1 MEDKAQLLLDG
12 AKGFRSLAEAL
23 ELAAE
28 VLRTQDL
35 KNLLGQKDIQSD
47 LFEAQDS
54 PTIQEPSKDE
64 NPLSLIDVRKIL
76 AEKSRDGH
84 TDQVR
89 LLLQKY
95 GADKLSAIDPSHYR
109 NLADEAFCLG
119 ATLEDLKAAVDVITS
134 KEKADQLPT
143 IFEHHYATSLEDL
156 KPEYYPGFLRDI
168 RRLADE

>member
-12 AKGFRSLAEAL
+12 AKGLRSLAEAL

-35 KNLLGQKDIQSD
+35 KNLLGQKDTQPD

-54 PTIQEPSKDE
+54 QAVQEPPKDE
-64 NPLSLIDVRKIL
+64 SPLSLIDVRKIL

-84 TDQVR
+84 TDQAR

-95 GADKLSAIDPSHYR
+95 GADKLSAIDPSHYK
-109 NLADEAFCLG
+109 NLADEAICLV
-119 ATLEDLKAAVDVITS
+119 ATLEDLKAAVDAITS
-134 KEKADQLPT
+134 KDKADQLPA
-143 IFEHHYATSLEDL
+143 IFEHNYATSLEDL

>member
-1 MEDKAQLLLDG
+1 MEDKTQLLLDG
-12 AKGFRSLAEAL
+12 ARGLRSLAEAL
-23 ELAAE
+23 ELAAD
-28 VLRTQDL
+28 VLRTQCM
-35 KNLLGQKDIQSD
+35 KNLLGQRDIQPD

-54 PTIQEPSKDE
+54 PTIQKPSKDE
-64 NPLSLIDVRKIL
+64 SPLSLIDVRKIL

-89 LLLQKY
+89 MLLQKY
-95 GADKLSAIDPSHYR
+95 GADKLSAIDPAHYR

-119 ATLEDLKAAVDVITS
+119 ATLEDLTAAVDAITT
-134 KEKADQLPT
+134 KDKADQLPA
-143 IFEHHYATSLEDL
+143 IFEHHYATGLGDL

>member
-1 MEDKAQLLLDG
+1 MEDKTQLLLDG
-12 AKGFRSLAEAL
+12 ASGLRSLAEAL

-35 KNLLGQKDIQSD
+35 KNLLGQKDTQPD
-47 LFEAQDS
+47 LFKEQDS
-54 PTIQEPSKDE
+54 PTIQEPPKDE
-64 NPLSLIDVRKIL
+64 NPLSVIDVRKIL

-95 GADKLSAIDPSHYR
+95 GADKLSAIDPAHYR

-119 ATLEDLKAAVDVITS
+119 ATLEDLKVAVDVITS
-134 KEKADQLPT
+134 KEKADQLPA

-156 KPEYYPGFLRDI
+156 KPEYYPGLLRDI